1 MGYQIDLKV
10 IFDNMDEFVLAIGM
24 TLVVSAVSLLV
35 ALVLGLIVAFMRI
48 SKVRPLSMIAQGYTN
63 FFQGAPLYVLIFWVY
78 YGVAMI
84 LNVNFK
90 PFTAGV
96 IALSTQYGA
105 FLAEIYRSGIE
116 AIGRGQREAAVAM
129 GLTTPQTYRYIILP
143 QAIRIVL
150 PSLGNMWISIIKD
163 SSLLSV
169 IGVMEIMR
177 TAYFN
182 ANDYFRPFEFYTV
195 AAILY
200 IALTFTFHFGNQALE
215 RRLRIG
221 R

>member
-1 MGYQIDLKV
+1 MGYQFDFKV
-10 IFDNMDEFVLAIGM
+10 ITDNIDEFYLAIVM
-24 TLVVSAVSLLV
+24 ALAVAAVSMLV
-35 ALVLGLIVAFMRI
+35 SLVLGLIVALIRI
-48 SKVRPLSMIAQGYTN
+48 SNRRIPSTLARAYIN

-78 YGVAMI
+78 YGIAMLI
-84 LNVNFK
+84 GVNFQ

-105 FLAEIYRSGIE
+105 FMAEIYRSGIE

-129 GLTTPQTYRYIILP
+129 ALTTAQSYRYVILP
-143 QAIRIVL
+143 QAIRVVL
-150 PSLGNMWISIIKD
+150 PSIGNMWIAMIKD

-182 ANDYFRPFEFYTV
+182 SNDYFRPFEFYTL
-195 AAILY
+195 AAVIY
-200 IALTFTFHFGNQALE
+200 IALTFVFFYGNQLIE
-215 RRLRIG
+215 RKLKIS
-221 R
+221 